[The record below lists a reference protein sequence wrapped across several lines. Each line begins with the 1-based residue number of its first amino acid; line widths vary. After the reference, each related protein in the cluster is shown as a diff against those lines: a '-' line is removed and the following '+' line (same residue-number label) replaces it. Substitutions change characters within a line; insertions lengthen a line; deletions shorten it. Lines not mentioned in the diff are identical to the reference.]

1 MNASSERDER
11 NRGTSALEP
20 APMHPRQVAASRFC
34 ELAGGYCMRHR
45 AADVVTH
52 TASVGVYHRRS
63 TGSLRHLAGY
73 LVPALVILF
82 LAAPSGA
89 TAASANSVAIA
100 HGVVD
105 SACAGGTGAVIPAP
119 PSWLAGAAS
128 VATTILPSEITL
140 VVVSSGY
147 PPASFAEVHA
157 FTRTCAPDSAFGDN
171 GVDRLTFGGRD
182 FSVAAAIPA
191 LGGGTILAGQSTSG
205 WLVARIDASGR
216 LDPAFGR
223 GGWTVLPW
231 PGGASAVAQSPSGD
245 IVLGGSVGG
254 GCCVREWVG
263 ELSAHGALVRR
274 FGSGGRV
281 RIGPLE
287 DSGVARV
294 AVEPGGDILALTEGG
309 NMGCWGVTVAALNAS
324 GSPVPS
330 CQRNFNAT
338 MQRALPSEA
347 FVGDLAVRRDD
358 FLLVGTEQENCVT
371 NVLSPTATGRIIAF
385 EPNGEIEASFAS
397 RGEARFS
404 SSMEDPVWVLPQQDG
419 GMLIVG
425 MTPVIQAKA
434 RARLNLVDISTNG
447 NVDRGYGHDGVD
459 HLQLP
464 FLSQSYPASAVP
476 VSVTTNGHVSVVVSS
491 TADGTALKLVQFLG

>member
-1 MNASSERDER
+1 
-11 NRGTSALEP
+11 
-20 APMHPRQVAASRFC
+20 
-34 ELAGGYCMRHR
+34 
-45 AADVVTH
+45 
-52 TASVGVYHRRS
+52 
-63 TGSLRHLAGY
+63 
-73 LVPALVILF
+73 
-82 LAAPSGA
+82 
-89 TAASANSVAIA
+89 
-100 HGVVD
+100 
-105 SACAGGTGAVIPAP
+105 
-119 PSWLAGAAS
+119 
-128 VATTILPSEITL
+128 
-140 VVVSSGY
+140 
-147 PPASFAEVHA
+147 VHA
-157 FTRTCAPDSAFGDN
+157 FTSTCAPDSAFGDN

-191 LGGGTILAGQSTSG
+191 LRGGTILAGQSTSG
-205 WLVARIDASGR
+205 WLVARLDASGR
-216 LDPAFGR
+216 LDPAFGK

-231 PGGASAVAQSPSGD
+231 PGGASAVAQAPSGD

-263 ELSAHGALVRR
+263 ELSARGALVRR
-274 FGSGGRV
+274 FGSDGRV

-294 AVEPGGDILALTEGG
+294 AVEPDGDILALTGGG

-330 CQRNFNAT
+330 FQRNFNAT

-347 FVGDLAVRRDD
+347 FVGDLVVRRDD

-371 NVLSPTATGRIIAF
+371 NVASPTAMGRIIAF
-385 EPNGEIEASFAS
+385 QPNGEIEGSFAS

-404 SSMEDPVWVLPQQDG
+404 SSMEDPVWALPQQDG

-434 RARLNLVDISTNG
+434 RARLNLEDISMSG
-447 NVDRGYGHDGVD
+447 SVDRGYGHDGVD
-459 HLQLP
+459 QLQLP

>member
-1 MNASSERDER
+1 
-11 NRGTSALEP
+11 
-20 APMHPRQVAASRFC
+20 
-34 ELAGGYCMRHR
+34 MRLH
-45 AADVVTH
+45 
-52 TASVGVYHRRS
+52 HRRLA
-63 TGSLRHLAGY
+63 GSLRPLAGC
-73 LVPALVILF
+73 LVSALVILA
-82 LAAPSGA
+82 LATPSNA
-89 TAASANSVAIA
+89 TGASASPVAIA
-100 HGVVD
+100 HGVID
-105 SACAGGTGAVIPAP
+105 SACAGGAGTVIPAP
-119 PSWLAGAAS
+119 PPWLAGAAS
-128 VATTILPSEITL
+128 VPTTILPSGITL

-157 FTRTCAPDSAFGDN
+157 FTSTCAPDSAFGDN

-182 FSVAAAIPA
+182 FGVAAAIPA

-231 PGGASAVAQSPSGD
+231 PGGASAVAQAPSGD

-263 ELSAHGALVRR
+263 ELSARGALVRR

-294 AVEPGGDILALTEGG
+294 AVEPGGDILALTGGG

-330 CQRNFNAT
+330 FQRNFNAT

-347 FVGDLAVRRDD
+347 FVGDLVVRRDD

-371 NVLSPTATGRIIAF
+371 NVASPTAMGRIIAF
-385 EPNGEIEASFAS
+385 QPNGELEASFAG

-404 SSMEDPVWVLPQQDG
+404 SSMEDPVWALPQQDG
-419 GMLIVG
+419 GMLVVG
-425 MTPVIQAKA
+425 MTPAIQAKA
-434 RARLNLVDISTNG
+434 RARLNLEDISRSG
-447 NVDRGYGHDGVD
+447 SVDRGYGHDGVAQ
-459 HLQLP
+459 LPLP
-464 FLSQSYPASAVP
+464 FLSQSYPASYVP
-476 VSVTTNGHVSVVVSS
+476 VSVTSNGHVSVVISS
-491 TADGTALKLVQFLG
+491 TADGRGLKLVQFLG

>member
-1 MNASSERDER
+1 
-11 NRGTSALEP
+11 
-20 APMHPRQVAASRFC
+20 MHPRQVAASRFC
-34 ELAGGYCMRHR
+34 EQCSRHWTR
-45 AADVVTH
+45 RRTDAVVTH
-52 TASVGVYHRRS
+52 TAPVRLHHRRLA
-63 TGSLRHLAGY
+63 GSLRPLAGC
-73 LVPALVILF
+73 LVSALVILA
-82 LAAPSGA
+82 LATPSNA
-89 TAASANSVAIA
+89 TGASASPVAIA
-100 HGVVD
+100 HGVID
-105 SACAGGTGAVIPAP
+105 SACAGGAGTVIPAP
-119 PSWLAGAAS
+119 PPWLAGAAS
-128 VATTILPSEITL
+128 VPTTILPSGITL

-157 FTRTCAPDSAFGDN
+157 FTSTCAPDSAFGDN

-182 FSVAAAIPA
+182 FGVAAAIPA

-231 PGGASAVAQSPSGD
+231 PGGASAVAQAPSGD

-263 ELSAHGALVRR
+263 ELSARGALVRR

-294 AVEPGGDILALTEGG
+294 AVEPGGDILALTGGG

-330 CQRNFNAT
+330 FQRNFNAT

-347 FVGDLAVRRDD
+347 FVGDLVVRRDD

-371 NVLSPTATGRIIAF
+371 NVASPTAMGRIIAF
-385 EPNGEIEASFAS
+385 QPNGELEASFAG

-404 SSMEDPVWVLPQQDG
+404 SSMEDPVWALPQQDG
-419 GMLIVG
+419 GMLVVG
-425 MTPVIQAKA
+425 MTPAIQAKA
-434 RARLNLVDISTNG
+434 RARLNLEDISRSG
-447 NVDRGYGHDGVD
+447 SVDRGYGHDGVAQ
-459 HLQLP
+459 LPLP
-464 FLSQSYPASAVP
+464 FLSQSYPASYVP
-476 VSVTTNGHVSVVVSS
+476 VSVTSNGHVSVVISS
-491 TADGTALKLVQFLG
+491 TADGRGLKLVQFLG